1 MSSPFFLLLLFS
13 LFVAVFSQTPQPRG
27 FFLDCGST
35 VNSRIGGLQW
45 LSDSPFVA
53 AGIPRNLSLAGLA
66 PTLSTLRSFPFDPSA
81 GPRKF
86 CYVLSVFRGARY
98 LVRTTYYYGGVNGP
112 GSPPVFDQIV
122 DGTFWTMVN
131 TTADYAAG
139 MLSYYEGVFLAI
151 GKTMSVCVAGNTYTE
166 SDPFISALEVIL
178 LDDSVYNSTD
188 FKKNAMGLIA
198 RSDFGSAGMIVR
210 DKIVLRRSLGSAGT
224 SQDVPIGMLGC
235 WDVGKMVLSRHMGW
249 YPDDKF
255 DRCWQPFSNS
265 NNDQSST
272 HNISVSD
279 FWNLPPANVLNTA
292 LVAGSD
298 KLFVFQWPPASLPN
312 SSYYIALYFADT
324 LPESSRIFNV
334 FINNYG
340 FYSDLTVTSSGL
352 AVFATQWSLSGLTRI
367 TLSASPGSVLP
378 PLINAG
384 EVFRLFPLGRVTHT
398 GDIIALEAIKK
409 NISNPPLD
417 WSGDPCMPREYAW
430 TGVTCFEGTR
440 IRVVTLNLSSMGL
453 SGSISPS
460 LASLTALSD
469 ISFANNNISG
479 NIPDL
484 SRLKRLEKL
493 HLQDNQLT
501 GRIPSSLG
509 SIKRLSE
516 LFLQNNNLTGEVPA
530 NLLKKPGLNIE

>member
-13 LFVAVFSQTPQPRG
+13 LFVAVLSQPPQPRG

-45 LSDSPFVA
+45 LSDGPFVA
-53 AGIPRNLSLAGLA
+53 AGVPRNLSAAGLA
-66 PTLSTLRSFPFDPSA
+66 PTLSTLRSFPFDPST

-86 CYVLSVFRGARY
+86 CYVLSVFRDARY

-139 MLSYYEGVFLAI
+139 MSSYYEGVFLAI

-198 RSDFGSAGMIVR
+198 RSDFGSADMIVR
-210 DKIVLRRSLGSAGT
+210 
-224 SQDVPIGMLGC
+224 
-235 WDVGKMVLSRHMGW
+235 

-255 DRCWQPFSNS
+255 DRYWQPFSNS
-265 NNDQSST
+265 TNGQSST

-292 LVAGSD
+292 LVASSD
-298 KLFVFQWPPASLPN
+298 KLLVFQWPPASLPN

-324 LPESSRIFNV
+324 LPESSRIFSV
-334 FINNYG
+334 FINNYA

-384 EVFRLFPLGRVTHT
+384 EVFHLFPLGRVTHT

-417 WSGDPCMPREYAW
+417 WSGDPCMPRVYSW
-430 TGVTCFEGTR
+430 TGVTCSEGTR

-453 SGSISPS
+453 SGSLSPS
-460 LASLTALSD
+460 LARLTALSD

-509 SIKRLSE
+509 NIKRLSE

-530 NLLKKPGLNIE
+530 NLLGKPGLKIELFPGNPFLSRPSSS